1 VVDQDAMLK
10 TERASPPCLPLE
22 VRRRSFAEVELALTV
37 EQARQ
42 EARRCLRCDLEF
54 TQPATP
60 AVAAHVTV
68 GEEAR

>member
-10 TERASPPCLPLE
+10 AERAAPPCLPLE

-37 EQARQ
+37 EEARQ

-54 TQPATP
+54 THPATP
-60 AVAAHVTV
+60 AVTAHVPV